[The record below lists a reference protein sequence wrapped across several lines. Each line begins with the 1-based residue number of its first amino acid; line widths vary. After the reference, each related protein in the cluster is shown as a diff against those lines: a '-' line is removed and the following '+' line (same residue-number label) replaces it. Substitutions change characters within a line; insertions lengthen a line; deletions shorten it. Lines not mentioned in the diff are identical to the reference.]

1 MNMENINKIAVLV
14 FLYLVVLGLSL
25 FYINSFGEEDV
36 YLFYTINT
44 MSFGMLDTL
53 IVIVSYLGAF
63 YVWLGFAAVSWINK
77 NYTRASYVLTGIAV
91 SMIPTFILKLV
102 IMRPRPYEAL
112 APFKQLVGE
121 MLSSFPS
128 ADVVL
133 IFTMMIVL
141 THLSRRYLV
150 PMFILA
156 IAVAFAR
163 VFVGV
168 HYPFDVIFGALM
180 GIILGIITINLP
192 IEKVENMIRR

>member
-112 APFKQLVGE
+112 APFKLLVDG

-128 ADVVL
+128 TQL
-133 IFTMMIVL
+133 IQ
-141 THLSRRYLV
+141 
-150 PMFILA
+150 
-156 IAVAFAR
+156 
-163 VFVGV
+163 
-168 HYPFDVIFGALM
+168 
-180 GIILGIITINLP
+180 
-192 IEKVENMIRR
+192 